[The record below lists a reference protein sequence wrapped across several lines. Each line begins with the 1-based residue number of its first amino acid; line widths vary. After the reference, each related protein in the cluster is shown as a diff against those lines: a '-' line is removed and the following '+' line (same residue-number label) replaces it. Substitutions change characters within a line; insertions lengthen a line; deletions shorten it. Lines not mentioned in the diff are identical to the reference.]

1 MNNLNIKDLDH
12 LGIVAGIIDEMG
24 LVEIIDEEVGTHPQE
39 KLSVGTIV
47 KAMILNCLGCINAP
61 LYLFSE
67 FFKGKASRACHQS
80 AIPNS
85 ECSPRYKSLEVLTV
99 KGFCFNMWN
108 QRNALF
114 SD

>member
-1 MNNLNIKDLDH
+1 MLT
-12 LGIVAGIIDEMG
+12 IDEMG

-67 FFKGKASRACHQS
+67 FFKAGQW
-80 AIPNS
+80 
-85 ECSPRYKSLEVLTV
+85 EVY
-99 KGFCFNMWN
+99 GC
-108 QRNALF
+108 QIR
-114 SD
+114 

>member
-61 LYLFSE
+61 LY
-67 FFKGKASRACHQS
+67 FKRLQFTIFIKAVW
-80 AIPNS
+80 
-85 ECSPRYKSLEVLTV
+85 SP
-99 KGFCFNMWN
+99 
-108 QRNALF
+108 
-114 SD
+114 